1 MQLQKNVGSQST
13 NVQRVTG
20 SKVKNC
26 SDARSDRANSSLGVF
41 FFETE
46 KEATVTQWESWEQ

>member
-1 MQLQKNVGSQST
+1 MQLRKKVGSQST

-20 SKVKNC
+20 SQVTNC
-26 SDARSDRANSSLGVF
+26 SDASSDRANSSFGVF

-46 KEATVTQWESWEQ
+46 KEATVTQ

>member
-1 MQLQKNVGSQST
+1 MQLRKKVGSQST

-20 SKVKNC
+20 SQVTNC
-26 SDARSDRANSSLGVF
+26 SDASSDRANSSLGVF

-46 KEATVTQWESWEQ
+46 KEATVTQ